1 MKDWGYPIISLTDRK
16 TAENVDESL
25 LPHNGTWACTIAIST
40 KQRNWHRFTS
50 FLPNHWS
57 SSFCFISLHNHSPSS
72 LSTVEHVNRS
82 DSLTKGSSKYA
93 MCSNTIVLGS
103 NRMPSRC
110 LTQVGQSQ
118 MANVWRSHVLHLTAI
133 STSFNQNK
141 PNALYEYLFPWNK
154 RNKSGWLSVAERS
167 WSLWKQKKTREP
179 METYRTLQETIE
191 GKLAGNHGTWMA
203 VKSFGYP
210 MVHGGTIPPTLAANP
225 THSSGRSGFWARELP
240 SKAAS
245 CTKTLPRQAYDHV
258 YIMFIST

>member
-1 MKDWGYPIISLTDRK
+1 
-16 TAENVDESL
+16 
-25 LPHNGTWACTIAIST
+25 
-40 KQRNWHRFTS
+40 
-50 FLPNHWS
+50 
-57 SSFCFISLHNHSPSS
+57 
-72 LSTVEHVNRS
+72 
-82 DSLTKGSSKYA
+82 

-118 MANVWRSHVLHLTAI
+118 MANVWRSHVLHLTAT

-167 WSLWKQKKTREP
+167 WSLWKQRKTREP

-245 CTKTLPRQAYDHV
+245 CTKTLPSQAYDHV
-258 YIMFIST
+258 YINFFISTVPTLITI